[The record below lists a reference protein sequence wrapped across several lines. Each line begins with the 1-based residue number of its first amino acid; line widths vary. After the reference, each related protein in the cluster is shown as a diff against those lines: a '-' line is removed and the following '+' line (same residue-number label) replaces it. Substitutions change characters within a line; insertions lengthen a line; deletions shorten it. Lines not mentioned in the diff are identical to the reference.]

1 MPSEV
6 KRVVPAFKVVEVGL
20 KCGLLVCSF
29 RVHWPRRQQNRAP
42 CIKRKSRYRKIK
54 LGRLSSIVKGKR
66 WPRTKA
72 KHCPRQAVQI
82 AKLCSAPRQ
91 TGIGMG
97 HNKVRKGRRRW
108 RICARSRD
116 SRIPRHLFRGR
127 CVAGHFMR
135 TSRHNGRYCLKG
147 ADDLAGD
154 GMTRAL
160 CTRQYKKSRRKRG
173 WTATKRQ
180 CRKKCD

>member
-1 MPSEV
+1 MYQKEKPVSENKTGPPVINSKGQTLASNEGKALSTSGRSDRETVFGSQTDGNWNGTQQSEKGTATMAYLPS
-6 KRVVPAFKVVEVGL
+6 KHPFSFVEGQL
-20 KCGLLVCSF
+20 RF
-29 RVHWPRRQQNRAP
+29 
-42 CIKRKSRYRKIK
+42 
-54 LGRLSSIVKGKR
+54 LGV
-66 WPRTKA
+66 
-72 KHCPRQAVQI
+72 
-82 AKLCSAPRQ
+82 
-91 TGIGMG
+91 
-97 HNKVRKGRRRW
+97 
-108 RICARSRD
+108 ARSRD